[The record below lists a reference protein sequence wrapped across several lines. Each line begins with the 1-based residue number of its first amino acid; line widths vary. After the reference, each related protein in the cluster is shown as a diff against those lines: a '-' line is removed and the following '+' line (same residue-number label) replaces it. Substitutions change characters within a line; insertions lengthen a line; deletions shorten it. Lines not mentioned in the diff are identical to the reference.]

1 MYFPQL
7 CVILHAQIAY
17 NYLIRYNSKMNI
29 TFDAPDKVNGLM
41 TITLENA
48 DYQGEVEKTLKDYR
62 KRANVP
68 GFRPGQTPMSLIKR
82 QYGTAVKVDVVNKML
97 GEKLY
102 AYVNENKIQML
113 GEPLPSDQQE
123 ALDFD
128 GDKPLTFKFDIAVA
142 PAFEATLSGKDK
154 IDYYNITVDDK
165 LIDQQVEMYQSRGGH
180 YDKVEAF
187 DAEQRDMLKGD
198 LREIDGTI
206 EVSDAVLMPQYI
218 KVEDQKK
225 LFDGCKLGDIITW
238 NPRKA
243 YPESDVEVSSLMKID
258 KEDVKNHEGD
268 FTYQITEI
276 SRFVKAEIN
285 QELFDQAFGKDVVKD
300 EKDFRQ
306 KISDMISQQFMS
318 DSDYKFLLDVRAHL
332 EKKVGKLE
340 FPEALLKRF
349 MMQKNKDRKDAEEFV
364 EKNFE
369 ASIKELEW
377 HLIKE
382 QLVAAQGIKVEDADL
397 KQVAKEA
404 ARAQFA
410 QYGMSNVP
418 DDYLDNYADEML
430 KKRENV
436 DGLVDRAVDVKLIA
450 ALKSVVKLNQ
460 KDITMEDFQ
469 KMLQET
475 K

>member
-1 MYFPQL
+1 
-7 CVILHAQIAY
+7 
-17 NYLIRYNSKMNI
+17 MNI
-29 TFDAPDKVNGLM
+29 TFEAPDKVNGLM

-48 DYQGEVEKTLKDYR
+48 DYQGEVDKTLKDYR

-82 QYGTAVKVDVVNKML
+82 QYGTAVKVDTVNKML

-102 AYVNENKIQML
+102 EYVRENKIQML
-113 GEPLPSDQQE
+113 GEPLPSEHQE
-123 ALDFD
+123 PIDFE
-128 GDKPLTFKFDIAVA
+128 GDKPLTFMFDIAVA
-142 PAFEATLSGKDK
+142 PEFKAELTGRDK

-165 LIDQQVEMYQSRGGH
+165 LIDQQVDMYQSRAGQ
-180 YDKVEAF
+180 YEKVEKY

-198 LREIDGTI
+198 LRELDEKGNAKEGGI
-206 EVSDAVLMPQYI
+206 EVADAVLMPQYM

-243 YPESDVEVSSLMKID
+243 YPESDVEVSSLLKIEKD
-258 KEDVKNHEGD
+258 QVAEHTGD

-276 SRFVKAEIN
+276 SRFVKAEVN
-285 QELFDQAFGKDVVKD
+285 QQLFDQAFGEGTVKD
-300 EKDFRQ
+300 EKEFRQ
-306 KISDMISQQFMS
+306 KISDIISQQFKA
-318 DSDYKFLLDVRAHL
+318 DSDYKFLLDVRAHM
-332 EKKVGKLE
+332 ENKIGKLE
-340 FPEALLKRF
+340 FPEALLKRV
-349 MMQKNKDRKDAEEFV
+349 MKQNNKDRKDVDEFV
-364 EKNFE
+364 DKNFD
-369 ASIKELEW
+369 ASIKELGW

-382 QLVAAQGIKVEDADL
+382 QLVAAQNIKVEDDDL
-397 KQVAKEA
+397 KAVAKEA

-418 DDYLDNYADEML
+418 DEYLDNYAQEML

-436 DGLVDRAVDVKLIA
+436 DGLVDRAVDMKLTA
-450 ALKSVVKLNQ
+450 ALKQVVKLNE
-460 KDITMEDFQ
+460 KDITLDDFQ
-469 KMLQET
+469 KMLQE